1 MKVVSESS
9 KSTIFR
15 NRSLSNI
22 QSLGRNRVFFLHAPF
37 LNTVNAPNESL
48 NAAGSATIPRTSGA
62 AFYLL
67 VLVVLGAAAAL
78 FVVGMLPKRKRQ
90 AVVAE
95 QTRDLS
101 LIRVRTVVAT
111 PAETGVPLALPAE
124 LRPATEASL
133 MARVSGYVRK
143 WHVDIGDRVEAGQ
156 LLAELDTPELQKELG
171 RAEAQLVLA
180 EAAHKLSES
189 TAKRWQELFAAKT
202 ASSQET
208 DEKQADL
215 EFKGAAVSTA
225 RAEVQRLQQI
235 AAFAMITAPFAGT
248 VTARHLDLGQL
259 VEAGG
264 TKELFHLADT
274 SRLRVFIHVPQA
286 YAQGLKKGHRAEL
299 VLAEAPGKPIPAS
312 VVRTAGAIEA
322 ASRTLLVELEAD
334 NADGALLAGG
344 YAQVRVFDVKTDR
357 PLAVSAN
364 ALVFR
369 AEGAMLVS
377 VDAGG
382 LARLHKV
389 VLGRD
394 FGSAVEV
401 LEGLPPGGRF
411 VLNPPDSISE
421 GMRVEVVD

>member
-1 MKVVSESS
+1 M
-9 KSTIFR
+9 
-15 NRSLSNI
+15 
-22 QSLGRNRVFFLHAPF
+22 
-37 LNTVNAPNESL
+37 NAPNESL
-48 NAAGSATIPRTSGA
+48 AAAQSAKTPRTSGV

-67 VLVVLGAAAAL
+67 VLVVLGGAAGL
-78 FVVGMLPKRKRQ
+78 FVAGMLPKLKRQ

-95 QTRDLS
+95 QTRDLAV
-101 LIRVRTVVAT
+101 IRVRTGE
-111 PAETGVPLALPAE
+111 PAPAPIGIPLALPAE
-124 LRPATEASL
+124 LKPATEASL
-133 MARVSGYVRK
+133 LARVTGYVRK
-143 WHVDIGDRVEAGQ
+143 WHVDLGDQVKAGQ
-156 LLAELDTPELQKELG
+156 LLAELDTPELERELG
-171 RAEAQLVLA
+171 RAEAQLTLA
-180 EAAHKLSES
+180 EAAHKLADT

-215 EFKGAAVSTA
+215 EFKGASVSTA

-235 AAFAMITAPFAGT
+235 AAFARITAPFAGT
-248 VTARHLDLGQL
+248 VTARHVDLGQL

-286 YAQGLKKGHRAEL
+286 YARGIKTGQLAEL
-299 VLAEAPGKPIPAS
+299 LLSELRGKPIPAR
-312 VVRTAGAIEA
+312 VVRTAGAIDA

-334 NADGALLAGG
+334 NADGSLLAGG
-344 YAQVRVFDVKTDR
+344 YAQVRLPGAETDR

-369 AEGAMLVS
+369 ADGAMVVS

-382 LARLHKV
+382 MARLHKV

-401 LEGLPPGGRF
+401 LEGLPPGGR
-411 VLNPPDSISE
+411 VILNPPDSITE
-421 GMRVEVVD
+421 GVRVEVVE

>member
-1 MKVVSESS
+1 
-9 KSTIFR
+9 
-15 NRSLSNI
+15 
-22 QSLGRNRVFFLHAPF
+22 
-37 LNTVNAPNESL
+37 VNAPNESL
-48 NAAGSATIPRTSGA
+48 AAAQAATIPRTSGV

-67 VLVVLGAAAAL
+67 VLVVLGAAAGL
-78 FVVGMLPKRKRQ
+78 FVAGMLPKLKRQ

-101 LIRVRTVVAT
+101 AVRVRTSQAV
-111 PAETGVPLALPAE
+111 PAPAGVPLALPAE

-133 MARVSGYVRK
+133 LARVSGYVRK
-143 WHVDIGDRVEAGQ
+143 WHAELGDQVKAGQ
-156 LLAELDTPELQKELG
+156 LLAELDTPELERELG
-171 RAEAQLVLA
+171 RAEAQLKLA
-180 EAAHKLSES
+180 EAAHKLADS

-208 DEKQADL
+208 DEKQADV
-215 EFKGAAVSTA
+215 EFKAAAVGTA

-235 AAFAMITAPFAGT
+235 AAFALITAPFAGT
-248 VTARHLDLGQL
+248 VTARSLDLGQL

-264 TKELFHLADT
+264 HRELFHLADT
-274 SRLRVFIHVPQA
+274 SRLRVFIHVPQT
-286 YAQGLKKGHRAEL
+286 YARGIKKGQRAEL
-299 VLAEAPGKPIPAS
+299 VLAELPGRPIPAH
-312 VVRTAGAIEA
+312 VVRTAGVIDA

-334 NADGALLAGG
+334 NTDGGLLAGG
-344 YAQVRVFDVKTDR
+344 YAQVRLSDVETDR
-357 PLAVSAN
+357 PMAVSAN

-382 LARLHKV
+382 VARLHKV

-401 LEGLPPGGRF
+401 LEGLPSGAR
-411 VLNPPDSISE
+411 VILNPPDSITE
-421 GMRVEVVD
+421 GVRVEVVE